1 MKVVREKGVFFLIS
15 LMCGYSL
22 FASVLTTPVLGT
34 TYYVSRSSGNDGWD
48 GLVPSHD
55 GNHGPWKTLA
65 KASERTYSSGDRI
78 LLQCGDAWNEELHPA
93 GEGTAVNPV
102 IIGSYGKGPRPVIDR
117 QDATGNNI
125 DKVCIRLKNIA
136 GYRIEG
142 LEFARFGRGVFVDFD
157 KGVHGKEYVWIEDCY
172 FHDALYYNCTG
183 WYTKNIPSDGG
194 TGPNY
199 VFDVGVWVQ
208 TRETEDVICLS
219 DITVKKCRF
228 ERVACAINVWSGN
241 EWDKNAENRHEF
253 KNVVIDQCTAEDGKN
268 WQFTVHS
275 TLGGRISDSWVHRV
289 GYYNERAP
297 NGVAGSMLYRCEDFV
312 VENSEFGHVS
322 LGAGGHDGQSFD
334 LEGNNTRTI
343 FRNCLFHETEGAG
356 FLMCWGPSANA
367 NTKNKD
373 TLFENCVF
381 NAKEKWNKDRMEGR
395 SSQVFACG
403 GGNTASFRK
412 SRIYLA
418 DGETVHAPKEFKFRD
433 CVEIVKSKDLSKSNP
448 LPAKATV
455 SSFDHRHPVAN
466 ATDSDTNTAWR
477 SDSGASVGEWLELDF
492 GSPKRV
498 NYLILREN
506 AFSYISRFAIQTWD
520 TKTKRWR
527 DCFNGGTL
535 GPEFLVTI
543 VPVTTRKIRLVV
555 HRTAYGSPGINEI
568 EAYNDTTPSP
578 SDPPDLPSI
587 DKLPDD
593 VFNDSHKQITYS
605 DWITYQSASEIG
617 GDERYTNVKGASCQ
631 FTFSGTGI
639 TWIGVKNI
647 DAGEADVYIDDD
659 LQATIDTYNATRL
672 SKQELFTKTDLPPG
686 KHTIK
691 IVVKGTKNAASKDCY
706 VIVDAFKVDG

>member
-34 TYYVSRSSGNDGWD
+34 TYYVSRSSGNDSWD
-48 GLVPSHD
+48 GLAPSHD

-65 KASERTYSSGDRI
+65 KASERTYSPGDRI
-78 LLQCGDAWNEELHPA
+78 LLKCGDAWNEELHPA
-93 GEGTAVNPV
+93 GEGTAANPV

-142 LEFARFGRGVFVDFD
+142 LEFARFGRGVFADFD

-219 DITVKKCRF
+219 NITVKKCRF
-228 ERVACAINVWSGN
+228 ERVACAINIWSGN

-268 WQFTVHS
+268 WQFVIHS
-275 TLGGRISDSWVHRV
+275 TVGGRISDSWVHRV

-297 NGVAGSMLYRCEDFV
+297 NGIAGSMLFRCEDFV

-381 NAKEKWNKDRMEGR
+381 NAKEARKRDRAEHR
-395 SSQVFACG
+395 SGYVFCG
-403 GGNTASFRK
+403 DKGNTATIRN
-412 SRIYLA
+412 SRFYLA
-418 DGETVHAPKEFKFRD
+418 DGETLMQHKVQHKELKLEN
-433 CVEIVKSKDLSKSNP
+433 CVEIVKSKGLNMDTP
-448 LPAKATV
+448 LPAKATA
-455 SSFDHRHPVAN
+455 SSFNHGHPVDN
-466 ATDSDTNTAWR
+466 ATDKNAKSAWQ
-477 SDSGASVGEWLELDF
+477 SDSGTSAGEWLELDF
-492 GSPKRV
+492 GEPRRV
-498 NYLILREN
+498 DYLVIDEN
-506 AFSYISRFAIQTWD
+506 MFSSVSRFAIQKWD
-520 TKTKRWR
+520 ADASLWR
-527 DCFNGGTL
+527 DCFNGGTI

-555 HRTAYGSPGINEI
+555 HRTAYGSPGINAI
-568 EAYNDTTPSP
+568 EAYSVSTE
-578 SDPPDLPSI
+578 
-587 DKLPDD
+587 KLTGN
-593 VFNDSHKQITYS
+593 VFNDSHKDITYVS
-605 DWITYQSASEIG
+605 DWATYRSASEID
-617 GDERYTNVKGASCQ
+617 GDEHYTDVKGANCE
-631 FTFSGTGI
+631 FTFFGHRGYLD
-639 TWIGVKNI
+639 W
-647 DAGEADVYIDDD
+647 
-659 LQATIDTYNATRL
+659 
-672 SKQELFTKTDLPPG
+672 SKT
-686 KHTIK
+686 
-691 IVVKGTKNAASKDCY
+691 SR
-706 VIVDAFKVDG
+706 